1 MLLWTCLWVLFALLV
16 PYGLAFITIM
26 VYSRKYD
33 VSRLMRTVTELPTV
47 SVVIPTYNEAAI
59 VKKKIE
65 NTMQLDYPADKLELV
80 IVDCSTDATPE
91 IVQNLSK
98 TYPQIRLIRET
109 ERKGLATSLNIGY
122 SSSNGKVVVKSDC
135 DAITLTND
143 ALKRTAALL
152 ENPELGGV
160 AGICIG
166 ESDVEATFRSL
177 QVTQQKAESQ
187 IDSTIVAHGSFTA
200 FRRDLMPTIDPTSF
214 ADDTE
219 LFMKVRRKGR
229 RVVVDTGIRTYE
241 AYKNVPFRRLGQ
253 RSRRAAGII
262 RVLLENLDLF
272 VSDMDWRFS
281 CVVYPMNLLMLVL
294 LPWSLLLGISASLV
308 ALWTVS
314 SQLAMGF
321 ALLALLVIGG
331 AVVGRPRSLASLL
344 DIVVSSALG
353 QLDLLGRKPHHIW
366 EKSSTNESS

>member
-1 MLLWTCLWVLFALLV
+1 MFPWAHLLILFALSV
-16 PYGLAFITIM
+16 VYGLVLITILL
-26 VYSRKYD
+26 YSRKYD
-33 VSRLMRTVTELPTV
+33 IGRLMRTVAEMPTV
-47 SVVIPTYNEAAI
+47 SVVIPTYNEADNI
-59 VKKKIE
+59 KKKIE

-80 IVDCSTDATPE
+80 IVDCSTDATPD
-91 IVQNLSK
+91 IVQDLSR
-98 TYPQIRLIRET
+98 TYPQIRLIREI

-122 SSSNGKVVVKSDC
+122 SSSSGKVVVKSDC
-135 DAITLTND
+135 DAITLTKD
-143 ALKRTAALL
+143 ALRRAVSLL
-152 ENPELGGV
+152 ENKAVGGV
-160 AGICIG
+160 TGICLG
-166 ESDVEATFRSL
+166 ERDVEATFRSL
-177 QVTQQKAESQ
+177 ELMQQRAESQ
-187 IDSTIVAHGSFTA
+187 IDSTIIAHGSFMA

-219 LFMKVRRKGR
+219 LFMKVRRKGG

-253 RSRRAAGII
+253 RRRRAAGII

-281 CVVYPMNLLMLVL
+281 YVVYPMNLLMLVL

-321 ALLALLVIGG
+321 AFLALLVIGG

-366 EKSSTNESS
+366 EKPITNESS